1 MINKFFA
8 QFVKIATT
16 LISLILFIYICLAAI
31 PVIVVIALLSVF
43 SSDSKTDDITI
54 VFTGLKDEIKKQS
67 DIIKAKK
74 ATKNASI

>member
-8 QFVKIATT
+8 QFVKITTT
-16 LISLILFIYICLAAI
+16 LIGLILFIYICLAAI

-74 ATKNASI
+74 AAKNASI